1 MKNSLLSLTVMIA
14 CASVSNAQSLDNS
27 FGINGTVTHS
37 NFGNWFE
44 ATELA
49 DGSMILSGDYET
61 DDVSQAIITKLKPDG
76 TIDTSFASGGKYVID
91 QFADVDYYETF
102 SKATLLPDGKL
113 LFLYGAEYD
122 NDIDPETYSVKIIRL
137 NANGTVDNTF
147 VSYSQQ
153 NISEDDAPY
162 GIFNLPSGKIL
173 IYGYNYL
180 KRFNA
185 NGTLDTSYANNGTRT
200 IAFDI
205 DDIKMIGNAIYLYDY
220 SNKRL
225 IKLDDESATTTK
237 TYNLPQNSSFYF
249 NGNNIYIN
257 IYTNSFSEI
266 TKLDSDFNTVNSF
279 GTNGTAVFS
288 DYIGYNLVFQPQGS
302 IIARSTNSE
311 YDNNGDLINYSIQYK
326 RINPNGTQDSTF
338 GVAGVYT
345 INIPNDAPYNYWTDD
360 YVHSNGKLYH
370 LFYDKDWETNNI
382 YIKRSN
388 LPNEVLAVAENVL
401 AKDIR
406 IIQNPVSET
415 LQLSDSIANAKIYDM
430 SGKETGITFEGHQTS
445 VGNLK
450 PGVYIINAKS
460 ESGKKVNLK
469 FIKK

>member
-1 MKNSLLSLTVMIA
+1 MIA

-249 NGNNIYIN
+249 NGNNIYIYAYDTSSN
-257 IYTNSFSEI
+257 TISI
-266 TKLDSDFNTVNSF
+266 QKIDSNFAPVGSF
-279 GTNGTAVFS
+279 GYNGTAVLPNN
-288 DYIGYNLVFQPQGS
+288 IGYNLVFQPQGS
-302 IIARSTNSE
+302 IIAGNVYSE
-311 YDNNGDLINYSIQYK
+311 YDNNGDLINSSIQYR

-345 INIPNDAPYNYWTDD
+345 INIPNDAPYNYWSND

-388 LPNEVLAVAENVL
+388 LPNEVLAVAENAL

-406 IIQNPVSET
+406 IIQNPVREI
-415 LQLSDSIANAKIYDM
+415 LQLSDSITNAKIYDM